1 MVSMFLICF
10 RDFRIKSTRILRFQ
24 LLSSSKKYLTLSLK
38 CVWSICQAHMRDP
51 SSYCYRW
58 SRGWWRDLTSISQVL
73 LIFVIRHHSLQWN
86 EIEPFFLA
94 RDRTSLFWIR
104 NFRKLVEIRKI
115 HLNCCYKFNELIFE
129 TWLRISIKGRIFKLP
144 FFGLFLEAGRISCLL
159 DHKFLYQYPK
169 IFE

>member
-1 MVSMFLICF
+1 
-10 RDFRIKSTRILRFQ
+10 
-24 LLSSSKKYLTLSLK
+24 
-38 CVWSICQAHMRDP
+38 MRDP

-58 SRGWWRDLTSISQVL
+58 CGGWWRDLTSISQVL
-73 LIFVIRHHSLQWN
+73 LIFVIRHHSLERD
-86 EIEPFFLA
+86 EIKPFFLA

-115 HLNCCYKFNELIFE
+115 HLNCSYISRKFNELIFE
-129 TWLRISIKGRIFKLP
+129 TSRRISIKGRIFKLP

-159 DHKFLYQYPK
+159 DHKFLCRYPK